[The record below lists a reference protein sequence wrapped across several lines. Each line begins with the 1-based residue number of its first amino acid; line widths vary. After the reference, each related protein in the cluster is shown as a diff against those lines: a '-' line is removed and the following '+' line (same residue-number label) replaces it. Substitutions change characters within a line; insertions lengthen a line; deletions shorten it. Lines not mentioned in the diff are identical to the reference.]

1 MPILNGWKKVMDFCG
16 TEDRKTIL
24 KWVNEYKLPVVI
36 IGGKITACTEN
47 IILWHS
53 ELQKNSPLGK
63 IDRKPHEL
71 SPKDP
76 QRIPKGSPKNPY
88 SQRLDIK
95 K

>member
-1 MPILNGWKKVMDFCG
+1 MDFCG

-63 IDRKPHEL
+63 INRKPHNF
-71 SPKDP
+71 P
-76 QRIPKGSPKNPY
+76 QRIPKESPKKPY
-88 SQRLDIK
+88 R
-95 K
+95 